1 VTWFIFIGDLV
12 VMAGLIAAAAWVFLR
27 ANPADLNAAARIPL
41 DDDSPS
47 RPQAPPPSRPQSVK
61 RAPARSAVIPA
72 WKQESRRQGRQI
84 SNRDG
89 AAFESP
95 AAPST
100 AQPHA

>member
-27 ANPADLNAAARIPL
+27 ANPDDLNAAARIPL
-41 DDDSPS
+41 DDGE
-47 RPQAPPPSRPQSVK
+47 
-61 RAPARSAVIPA
+61 AVIPA
-72 WKQESRRQGRQI
+72 GKQESRRQGRQFDT
-84 SNRDG
+84 RDG

-95 AAPST
+95 AAPTT

>member
-41 DDDSPS
+41 DDDL
-47 RPQAPPPSRPQSVK
+47 PSRPQSVK
-61 RAPARSAVIPA
+61 RAPAQSAVIPA

-84 SNRDG
+84 SNRDD
-89 AAFESP
+89 AALESP

-100 AQPHA
+100 EAQPHA

>member
-41 DDDSPS
+41 DDGE
-47 RPQAPPPSRPQSVK
+47 
-61 RAPARSAVIPA
+61 AVIPA

-84 SNRDG
+84 DTRDD
-89 AAFESP
+89 AALESP
-95 AAPST
+95 VAPST
-100 AQPHA
+100 EAQPHA